1 MRFHALQTNPKW
13 EQVSE
18 NRSAIRSALDGKRP
32 ERGDLVIL
40 PELCETGF
48 TMRADIAAA
57 PDSAEWMGQLAK
69 DHGIFLQAGI
79 ARKVVGG
86 IANTATVFAPTG
98 EEIGCYSKVFLFAPG
113 GEHRAYSPGNGP
125 VVIDCGGIRI
135 APIICY
141 DLRFPELF
149 RHALIAGAEVFS
161 VSSCWPS
168 ARLHQKRA
176 MLIARALENQSAIV
190 ACNRT
195 GSEPTIV
202 YSGGSVILDHV
213 GNEIAAIGSE
223 SDTMLSADIDIAALR
238 AFRVS
243 FPVASDI
250 RRSLLGL

>member
-13 EQVSE
+13 ERISE
-18 NRSAIRSALDGKRP
+18 NRSAIRSALDTQRP
-32 ERGDLVIL
+32 APGDLVVL

-48 TMRADIAAA
+48 TMRAELAAA
-57 PDSAEWMGQLAK
+57 PDSTEWMGQLAK

-79 ARKVVGG
+79 ARRVEGG
-86 IANTATVFAPTG
+86 TANTATVFAPTG
-98 EEIGCYSKVFLFAPG
+98 EEIGCYSKVFLFTPG

-125 VVIDCGGIRI
+125 VVIDCAGVRI
-135 APIICY
+135 APMICY

-149 RHALIAGAEVFS
+149 RHALMSGAEVFTFS
-161 VSSCWPS
+161 ACWPS

-176 MLIARALENQSAIV
+176 MLIARALENQAAIV
-190 ACNRT
+190 ASNRT

-213 GNEIAAIGSE
+213 GNELASVKAE
-223 SDTMLSADIDIAALR
+223 SDTMTSADIDIAGLR
-238 AFRVS
+238 AFRAS